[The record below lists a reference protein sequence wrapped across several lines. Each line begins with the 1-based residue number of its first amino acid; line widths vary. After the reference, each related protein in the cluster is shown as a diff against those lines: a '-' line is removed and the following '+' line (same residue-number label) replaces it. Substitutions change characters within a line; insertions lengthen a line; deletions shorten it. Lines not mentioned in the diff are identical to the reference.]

1 MNNEKRRKNKE
12 GITRVK
18 LLSNLKK
25 KLFLNKIFP
34 IPYQGFKKDH
44 MFPNII
50 WAKGITKNQ
59 TDQMKSERG
68 LTNGS
73 LEPVKPKK
81 IKIIK
86 RKKLIKLIKTLI
98 EFKSIEEIKL
108 KRLKKIIS

>member
-1 MNNEKRRKNKE
+1 MKSKIVKKLNKKYKHTTVANLSGSSGAISTSMNNEKRRKNKE

-50 WAKGITKNQ
+50 
-59 TDQMKSERG
+59 
-68 LTNGS
+68 
-73 LEPVKPKK
+73 
-81 IKIIK
+81 
-86 RKKLIKLIKTLI
+86 
-98 EFKSIEEIKL
+98 
-108 KRLKKIIS
+108 

>member
-73 LEPVKPKK
+73 LEPVKPKT

-86 RKKLIKLIKTLI
+86 RKKLIKLIKILI

-108 KRLKKIIS
+108 KRLKKNIS